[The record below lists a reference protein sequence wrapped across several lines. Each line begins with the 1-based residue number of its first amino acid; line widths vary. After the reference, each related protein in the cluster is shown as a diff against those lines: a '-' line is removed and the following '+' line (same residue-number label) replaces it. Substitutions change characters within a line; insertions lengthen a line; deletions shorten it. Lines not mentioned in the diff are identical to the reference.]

1 MIKRFG
7 SSSVFF
13 CCVFVFPLLFSDKT
27 ICKNSTNGN
36 RARMNSRAV
45 VAISRYSFYTWE
57 KQGNLLVSF
66 PKRMQ
71 GRSVSLDLF
80 CEGHPVVENFRT
92 EAVERVFVP
101 FPLDSLKYG
110 MNDVVCYYRL
120 SKERMDTLHVPVTK
134 WPPKF
139 NEVKIDHATGGLI
152 VEGLPFFPFGFYC
165 YSPVQP
171 TLAEEEVVN
180 GFNVMS
186 PYQRIERRSRRARLR
201 YMDRCAELGM
211 KVHYNLLSVAG
222 GGGVGSGRT
231 EDKTAGEKRRLLEQE
246 VKTFRDHPALLAWYI
261 SDEPVG
267 HGVSVDDLVET
278 YQTIKALDPY
288 HPVTI
293 VFMTPRKATEYAAVM
308 DIVMADPYPIPDGS
322 VTEVTEVTRGLKSDF
337 GTNKPIWIIP
347 QAFGGN
353 EWWQREPTAHELRVM
368 TYLAVIDGATG
379 IQYFIRH
386 GLSSFPKSPVAWS
399 ECGAVAREI
408 AELTPYLLSD
418 EFSPEVFCS
427 RREVAFNAWRH
438 KGGIVLLVANTEN
451 RPLSVQFRLKDISF
465 TGQGDVLFENRKI
478 GVAGGEIE
486 DTIDG
491 MGTRAYMIT
500 VAHTDEKGQEIRQNS
515 LIVNPSFENNHNV
528 GTPAGC
534 YVRSGDDRGA
544 TFFVDSRVA
553 FHGNHSLRLNTP
565 REGEGVSLAFFPV
578 QLNEGDTYCFTIWAK
593 GPEGLLHRPT
603 NGYRR
608 FFQRLFPW
616 VREKEKKLK
625 FEMSLGDLNS
635 REFVLTPEWQKY
647 FVSARVINN
656 RNNNGRVSSRLRL
669 ISQGKAWFDLMQ
681 VVIDPKIQSE
691 IIDSKRAVKITLYTE
706 HEGAQIRY
714 TLDGNEPSANSPI
727 YGEPLLMEK
736 SGVIKAGVFK
746 QDELIG
752 VSERSFQ
759 IHAAFGERIKYN
771 TRYSPK
777 FSGGG
782 DMSLVDGLTGSTSY
796 RDGFWQGFLKE
807 DMDVSIDLGRVMPI
821 QEITTHFLQDISV
834 WLFLPISVEY
844 GVSTDGKNFHSIAKL
859 KNEIPST
866 KRGAFVQAFSGWR
879 ENVTARYVRVRA
891 RNIRTCPAWHR
902 GAGGEA
908 WIFVDEIVVN

>member
-1 MIKRFG
+1 MSQRSV

-13 CCVFVFPLLFSDKT
+13 CCVFVVTLLSSDKT
-27 ICKNSTNGN
+27 ICQNSIEGN
-36 RARMNSRAV
+36 RALMNSKAV

-57 KQGNLLVSF
+57 KQGDLLVNF
-66 PKRMQ
+66 PKEMQ
-71 GRSVSLDLF
+71 GRSVSLDLVF
-80 CEGHPVVENFRT
+80 EGHAIFENFRI
-92 EAVERVFVP
+92 EAADRLFIP

-110 MNDVVCYYRL
+110 INACVCYLHFVR
-120 SKERMDTLHVPVTK
+120 ERTDTLHVPVTK
-134 WPPKF
+134 WSPKF
-139 NEVKIDHATGGLI
+139 NEVKIDRATGGLI

-171 TLAEEEVVN
+171 TLAEEEVVK

-186 PYQRIERRSRRARLR
+186 PYQRIERRSRRARRR

-231 EDKTAGEKRRLLEQE
+231 DDKTAGEKRRLLEQE

-267 HGVSVDDLVET
+267 HGVSVDDLVDT
-278 YQTIKALDPY
+278 YRTIKALDPY

-293 VFMTPRKATEYAAVM
+293 VFMTPRKAAEYAAVM

-322 VTEVTEVTRGLKSDF
+322 VTEVTEVTQGLKSDF
-337 GTNKPIWIIP
+337 GTSKPVWIVP

-353 EWWQREPTAHELRVM
+353 EWWQREPTPSELRVM

-386 GLSSFPKSPVAWS
+386 GLNSFPKSPMAWS
-399 ECGAVAREI
+399 ECGAVAQEI
-408 AELTPYLLSD
+408 AELTPYLFSD

-427 RREVAFNAWRH
+427 RREVAVSAWRQE
-438 KGGIVLLVANTEN
+438 GEIVLLVANTEN
-451 RPLSVQFRLKDISF
+451 QPLSAQFRIKDVSF

-478 GVAGGEIE
+478 SVVGGQIE

-500 VAHTDEKGQEIRQNS
+500 VAPTDEKGQGIGPNS
-515 LIVNPSFENNHNV
+515 LIVNPSFENNPNV

-565 REGEGVSLAFFPV
+565 REGEGVSLSFFPL
-578 QLNEGDTYCFTIWAK
+578 QLNAGDTYCFTLWAK
-593 GPEGLLHRPT
+593 GPEVLFHRPT
-603 NGYRR
+603 DGYRG

-635 REFVLTPEWQKY
+635 SEFVLTPEWQKY
-647 FVSARVINN
+647 FVSARVIDNS
-656 RNNNGRVSSRLRL
+656 NNNGRVSPGLRL
-669 ISQGKAWFDLMQ
+669 ISQGKAWFDLMR
-681 VVIDPKIQSE
+681 VVIDPKIESE
-691 IIDSKRAVKITLYTE
+691 IIGSKRAVKVTLHTE
-706 HEGAQIRY
+706 HEEAQIRY
-714 TLDGNEPSANSPI
+714 TLDGNEPSTDSPI
-727 YGEPLLMEK
+727 YEEPLLLKK
-736 SGVIKAGVFK
+736 SGVIRAGVFK
-746 QDELIG
+746 QDELTG
-752 VSERSFQ
+752 VSDRSFQ
-759 IHAAFGERIKYN
+759 IHEAFGKRIRYK
-771 TRYSPK
+771 TRYSPQ

-782 DMSLVDGLTGSTSY
+782 DMSLVDGLTGSTRY
-796 RDGFWQGFLKE
+796 QDGFWQGFLRE
-807 DMDVSIDLGRVMPI
+807 DMDVTIDLGRIMPI
-821 QEITTHFLQDISV
+821 QEITAHFLQDIGV
-834 WLFLPISVEY
+834 WIFLPISVEY
-844 GVSTDGKNFHSIAKL
+844 RVSTDGKNFRSMAKL

-866 KRGAFVQAFSGWR
+866 KRGAFVQAFSGCGDD
-879 ENVTARYVRVRA
+879 VTARYVRVRA
-891 RNIRTCPAWHR
+891 KNIRTCPSWHR